1 MKVRQLIA
9 RLELEN
15 PEDNVVF
22 EDYSSH
28 AIRDVNSVRVA
39 NLGAAKITVIVL
51 TDRHN

>member
-15 PEDNVVF
+15 PDDDVVF
-22 EDYSSH
+22 EDYSSS
-28 AIRDVNSVRVA
+28 AIRDVNTVRVA
-39 NLGAAKITVIVL
+39 NLGATQKTIIVL